1 MRRMFCVALVFVSMM
16 GCLCTNTLAFE
27 DRIVDTSGMV
37 EPETVSMRASG
48 SFNMSIG
55 AHKRTTADKELPL
68 EAGETVRIYATYSP
82 DNASM
87 DFGLIDPDGVFHYI
101 TVDNGCIDETIE
113 IPERGN
119 YTLAIRNNS
128 SQTVQVSGFVKY

>member
-1 MRRMFCVALVFVSMM
+1 MRRIFCVAMVFVGMM
-16 GCLCTNTLAFE
+16 GCLCSNTLAFE
-27 DRIVDTSGMV
+27 EGIADTSGMV
-37 EPETVSMRASG
+37 KAEAVITRASG

-55 AHKRTTADKELPL
+55 AHERTRADKELSL

-113 IPERGN
+113 VPERGN